1 MSVNITRTSVLE
13 DGILPFPA
21 RGPKEMSIPDESE
34 TKFAR
39 NALRGLN
46 LLQTHFEEPI
56 TSTSLTSSLEYI
68 YDHLPSKVQG
78 LMAWLGPDDFDLFP
92 EEVDRSDTEGYQQ
105 YLEEHRKSFQ
115 GTYETILKNEYYIQ
129 QVDTKDN
136 HFVTVILHLTKKYDP
151 NNGEGQNAPFTAV
164 GSSIYVDPDTGDD
177 SRRRVANVRA
187 RMAEF
192 LRPVLANIDDRAEH
206 ERELWVPRARPA
218 DAEWSSGLRAYVLF
232 EQLTRR
238 LVDLFYTG
246 RTYCPEAMWKPTC
259 AWTNLEKA
267 RGDMVGAAAQQ
278 LRRYMGFTPRV
289 TLSLIKG
296 PKNGKEDP
304 SALVRYKLHTPRD
317 ISEYSSGPRVNEGKQ
332 ETGRS
337 SSESNDSDM
346 ETGSLGSVD
355 SDVEEEKDHRLD
367 VEKALIEIVGGDETD
382 NEAEEKQQQQKE
394 KPTLVRASSYD
405 VEMKDV
411 GADDKIDLSGKEEP
425 CDDGRSAASDIHL
438 GDDGETKHEKD
449 EREDDMIIETP
460 VFHGPQWPNEIP
472 RPPSAAAR
480 YLANRLDL
488 QPPLQDTPLTL
499 NTGADYFEVNVETP
513 TIVRGEE
520 KEHFAASSPS
530 DIEATIEAE
539 DYSTNNGASPASPNA
554 TQDRFVYYTPSP
566 QIFWSD
572 LYLCS
577 SPSQYG
583 GEHDDEQRE
592 EFERSDAPSP
602 DSQPRPEAPMGFLSP
617 PTPQSLAEG
626 SAEAPATPMPSP
638 GPGPGPSRPS
648 SPLLTESAKRKLSVE
663 DNYDDYSPTQIEP
676 PAKRQHLSGEEPSPS
691 ALAAAEDEYDP
702 ALPLL
707 GGLPESQVAPA
718 SAAAAGAI
726 SRSATVTTE
735 TAASQIPGLTLT
747 QEPGVPSPET
757 IVPET
762 QGAQAEGD
770 EQQEETKR
778 STSGETPSYIV

>member
-13 DGILPFPA
+13 DGILLFPA

-105 YLEEHRKSFQ
+105 YLKEHRKSFQ

-246 RTYCPEAMWKPTC
+246 RTYCPKAMWKPTC

-304 SALVRYKLHTPRD
+304 SALVRYKLHTPRE
-317 ISEYSSGPRVNEGKQ
+317 ISEYSSVPRVNEDKQ
-332 ETGRS
+332 ETDRS
-337 SSESNDSDM
+337 SSKYDDSDI
-346 ETGSLGSVD
+346 ETGSLGSDD
-355 SDVEEEKDHRLD
+355 SD

-382 NEAEEKQQQQKE
+382 DEAEEKQQQQKE
-394 KPTLVRASSYD
+394 KLKLVRASSYD
-405 VEMKDV
+405 LEMKDV

-425 CDDGRSAASDIHL
+425 CDDGRSPASDIHL
-438 GDDGETKHEKD
+438 GDDGETKPEKD

-488 QPPLQDTPLTL
+488 QPPLQDTPLAL
-499 NTGADYFEVNVETP
+499 NTGADYFEVSVETP
-513 TIVRGEE
+513 TIVSGED
-520 KEHFAASSPS
+520 KEHFTASSPS
-530 DIEATIEAE
+530 DIEATIETE
-539 DYSTNNGASPASPNA
+539 DNSTNNGASPASPKA
-554 TQDRFVYYTPSP
+554 TQY
-566 QIFWSD
+566 
-572 LYLCS
+572 S

-638 GPGPGPSRPS
+638 VPGPGPSRPL

-676 PAKRQHLSGEEPSPS
+676 PAKRQHLSGEEPTPS
-691 ALAAAEDEYDP
+691 ALAAAKDEYDP

-718 SAAAAGAI
+718 FAAAAGAI

-735 TAASQIPGLTLT
+735 TAASQIPGFTLT
-747 QEPGVPSPET
+747 QEPGVTSPET

-762 QGAQAEGD
+762 QGAQAEGG
-770 EQQEETKR
+770 EQQEETER